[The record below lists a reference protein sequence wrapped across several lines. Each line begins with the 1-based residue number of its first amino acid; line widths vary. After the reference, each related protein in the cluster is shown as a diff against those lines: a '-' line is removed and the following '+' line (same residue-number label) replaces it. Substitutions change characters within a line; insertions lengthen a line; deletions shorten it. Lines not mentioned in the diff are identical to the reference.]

1 MIYLFVLFLL
11 LYLSFRYDICGK
23 TKDRDLWYLVILI
36 IFILLA
42 GLRYRLG
49 IDTQRYLFSF
59 YHSYPTIDKFSFEN
73 YYIGRDPLY
82 ALLNSIVRS
91 IGGRFYMVQL
101 IDAAFVNY
109 LFLRYFKKH
118 SKYIFTCAFFFFL
131 MSYVYFLFEIVRANF
146 SIAICLYAFD
156 YMQEK
161 KWLKGYL
168 LLLIA
173 TLFHVQTLVLY
184 AIPLLLFLRF
194 NKRGIL
200 VLLGAL
206 IVGASLQQILG
217 DYMFILEGNDHLEG
231 KVASYIESDKYGEN
245 TRNINFFILTLS
257 LQVFYPLFS
266 LWYSKRYS
274 RNEGLKKL
282 EPFLMQGTAF
292 VMVELSFMI
301 AYRFVDYY
309 MIYFALFFA
318 EAFVC
323 MVKKNVKRTIKGSLH
338 LRNVLAAYI
347 ICFIIFS
354 PLLINIRKYFDI
366 RYHPYSSVIT
376 KSVDEEREIRYMR
389 SHNYNLPRPDEY

>member
-11 LYLSFRYDICGK
+11 LCLSFRYDICGK
-23 TKDRDLWYLVILI
+23 TKHRDQWYLVILI
-36 IFILLA
+36 IFILIA

-59 YHSYPTIDKFSFEN
+59 YHYYPTIDKFSFAD
-73 YYIGRDPLY
+73 YYIGKDPLY

-91 IGGRFYMVQL
+91 MGGRFYMVQL

-109 LFLRYFKKH
+109 LILRYFKKH
-118 SKYIFTCAFFFFL
+118 SEYIFTCAFFFFL
-131 MSYVYFLFEIVRANF
+131 MSYVYFLFEIIRANF

-161 KWLKGYL
+161 KWKKGYL

-173 TLFHVQTLVLY
+173 TMFHAQTLVLY
-184 AIPLLLFLRF
+184 VIPLLMFLRF

-200 VLLGAL
+200 VLLVAL
-206 IVGASLQQILG
+206 VVGASLQQILG
-217 DYMFILEGNDHLEG
+217 DYMFLLEGNDHLEG
-231 KVASYIESDKYGEN
+231 KVAGYIENDKYGEN
-245 TRNINFFILTLS
+245 NRNINYFILTLS
-257 LQVFYPLFS
+257 LQVVYPLFS

-274 RNEGLKKL
+274 KNERLKKL

-323 MVKKNVKRTIKGSLH
+323 MVKRINKRNSH
-338 LRNVLAAYI
+338 LKLGFAAYL
-347 ICFIIFS
+347 ICLIVFS
-354 PLLINIRKYFDI
+354 PLLINIRKYFDV
-366 RYHPYSSVIT
+366 RYYPYSSVIT
-376 KSVDEEREIRYMR
+376 KSVDREREIRYMNGHTYNFPR
-389 SHNYNLPRPDEY
+389 SDEY